1 MNDGMCDRC
10 GRRIPTGSE
19 MYFVHTDYGE
29 ECYCEECAM
38 DLIREEK
45 PDSEI
50 LDKFFIHRTV
60 GCDG

>member
-10 GRRIPTGSE
+10 DRRIPSGKE

-29 ECYCEECAM
+29 ECYCEDCAK
-38 DLIREEK
+38 DLLLEEVSIS
-45 PDSEI
+45 DI
-50 LDKFFIHRTV
+50 LDVFYVHRTV

>member
-10 GRRIPTGSE
+10 ERRIPTDSE
-19 MYFVHTDYGE
+19 MYFVQTDYGE

-38 DLIREEK
+38 ELLREQK
-45 PDSEI
+45 TDADV

-60 GCDG
+60 GCDD